1 MQQTYV
7 ALLPAHML
15 LALVS
20 PVLLSL
26 QVWRRQGAMPRVRRW
41 RWLQPLTD
49 TLLLLSGLALGGII
63 QQFPGADPWLTAKLV
78 ALVAYIAA
86 GQVAL
91 RAAPRTRR
99 CRGAWLIAM
108 ALVLYLFAVAA
119 TQSPLAGL

>member
-20 PVLLSL
+20 PMLLSL
-26 QVWRRQGAMPRVRRW
+26 QVWQSRPRLRRW
-41 RWLQPLTD
+41 WLQPLID
-49 TLLLLSGLALGGII
+49 ALLLLSGLALGGII
-63 QQFPGADPWLTAKLV
+63 QQFPYADPWLTAKLV
-78 ALVAYIAA
+78 GFIAYVAA

-99 CRGAWLIAM
+99 SRGAWLTAM
-108 ALVLYLFAVAA
+108 ALILYLFAVAF
-119 TQSPLAGL
+119 TQSPLAGV